1 MFVQFIH
8 HKLLLRNVAVL
19 KFYDVALY
27 LSTYFCKDYIVMAF
41 MSFHAETT
49 VKLFVDFTAKVNFL
63 VFMLLAEESLG
74 LVFKISD
81 FIK

>member
-1 MFVQFIH
+1 
-8 HKLLLRNVAVL
+8 
-19 KFYDVALY
+19 
-27 LSTYFCKDYIVMAF
+27 MAF